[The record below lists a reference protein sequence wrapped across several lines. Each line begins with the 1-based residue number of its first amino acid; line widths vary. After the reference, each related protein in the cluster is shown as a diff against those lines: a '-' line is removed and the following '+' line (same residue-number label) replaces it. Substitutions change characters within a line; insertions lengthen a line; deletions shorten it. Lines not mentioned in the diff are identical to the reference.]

1 MIVLADND
9 IVHKLACCELL
20 PELLLWLKAPPT
32 QVWVLPTLHFWIRRK
47 LKTDPLAATCFE
59 KFMTQVQA
67 IPAAQ
72 PATLERLAQLDVGER
87 QMLAVL
93 VDNTKITQ
101 MVTGDKRAL
110 KQIGELASSDQALTA
125 RLDATRIDCLESIML
140 GLIDQF
146 GFAAI
151 NAKATR
157 GATADGVLGMSF
169 GAKRSQAHTVE
180 ALTSYLDGVRASAA
194 FVAKK

>member
-20 PELLLWLKAPPT
+20 PELLVWLQAPPA
-32 QVWVLPTLHFWIRRK
+32 QVWVLPSMPFVLRRK
-47 LKTDPLAATCFE
+47 LKADLAALACLESFL
-59 KFMTQVQA
+59 KLVKP
-67 IPAAQ
+67 IPAA
-72 PATLERLAQLDVGER
+72 PIASMERFAQLDVGER
-87 QMLAVL
+87 QMLAIL
-93 VDNTKITQ
+93 VDEAQVTQ

-110 KQIGELASSDQALTA
+110 KMMGEIANTDQALAGRLATA
-125 RLDATRIDCLESIML
+125 RVDCLESIML

-151 NAKATR
+151 NAKAIR

-169 GAKRSQAHTVE
+169 GAKRSEAHAVA
-180 ALTSYLDGVRASAA
+180 ALGSYLAGVRADAG
-194 FVAKK
+194 FVAFK

>member
-9 IVHKLACCELL
+9 IVHKLARCELL
-20 PELLLWLKAPPT
+20 PELLIWLKAPPA
-32 QVWVLPTLHFWIRRK
+32 QIWVLPSMPFVLRRK
-47 LKTDPLAATCFE
+47 LKADATALTCLKNFLRLV
-59 KFMTQVQA
+59 KP
-67 IPAAQ
+67 IPAAEISSM
-72 PATLERLAQLDVGER
+72 ERFEQLDVGER
-87 QMLAVL
+87 QMLAIL
-93 VDNTKITQ
+93 VDDAQVTQ

-110 KQIGELASSDQALTA
+110 KLMGEIASTDQALAGRLATA
-125 RLDATRIDCLESIML
+125 RIDCLESIML

-169 GAKRSQAHTVE
+169 GAKRSQAHAVE
-180 ALTSYLDGVRASAA
+180 ALTSYLADVRADAGFVSA
-194 FVAKK
+194 

>member
-9 IVHKLACCELL
+9 IVHKLARCELL
-20 PELLLWLKAPPT
+20 PELLIWLKAPPA
-32 QVWVLPTLHFWIRRK
+32 QIWVLPSMPFVLRRK
-47 LKTDPLAATCFE
+47 LKADATALTCLENFLRLV
-59 KFMTQVQA
+59 KP
-67 IPAAQ
+67 IPAAEISSM
-72 PATLERLAQLDVGER
+72 ERFEQLDVGER
-87 QMLAVL
+87 QMLAIL
-93 VDNTKITQ
+93 VDDAQVTQ

-110 KQIGELASSDQALTA
+110 KLMGEIASTDQALAGRLATA
-125 RLDATRIDCLESIML
+125 RIDCLESIML

-169 GAKRSQAHTVE
+169 GAKRSQAHAVE
-180 ALTSYLDGVRASAA
+180 ALTSYLADVRADAGFVSA
-194 FVAKK
+194 